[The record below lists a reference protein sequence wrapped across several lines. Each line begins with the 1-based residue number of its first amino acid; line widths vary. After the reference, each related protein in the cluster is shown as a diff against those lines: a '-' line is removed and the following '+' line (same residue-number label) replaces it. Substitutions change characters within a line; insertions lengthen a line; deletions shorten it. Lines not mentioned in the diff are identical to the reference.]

1 MSFMEFL
8 KKLFGKKEEEAG
20 QQPPAEQPEQTE
32 QPTVEPMEQPEQP
45 SEEERTQQ

>member
-8 KKLFGKKEEEAG
+8 KNLFGKKEETE
-20 QQPPAEQPEQTE
+20 QQPPAEQPEQPE

-45 SEEERTQQ
+45 AEEEKTQQ